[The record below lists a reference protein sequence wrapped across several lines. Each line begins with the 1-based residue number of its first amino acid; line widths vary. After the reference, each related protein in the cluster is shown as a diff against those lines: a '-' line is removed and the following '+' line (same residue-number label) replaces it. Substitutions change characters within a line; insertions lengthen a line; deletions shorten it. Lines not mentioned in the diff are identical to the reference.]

1 MPVDPPDNLGSS
13 LNSPV
18 HRGLKKFGIVI
29 YARRFKAHI
38 QADASVATASL
49 LCGAVERTALGI
61 HYAMACISGR
71 NFRHFVWRCKMS
83 NILAVSIG
91 EYDFER
97 SVRKV
102 DGYLGNTW
110 YRPTIPATK

>member
-1 MPVDPPDNLGSS
+1 MIYI
-13 LNSPV
+13 
-18 HRGLKKFGIVI
+18 RG
-29 YARRFKAHI
+29 FKAQI
-38 QADASVATASL
+38 QADASVAAASR
-49 LCGAVERTALGI
+49 LCGALERTVLGT

-71 NFRHFVWRCKMS
+71 NFRHFVWGCKMS

-91 EYDFER
+91 EYDFEYN
-97 SVRKV
+97 VRKV